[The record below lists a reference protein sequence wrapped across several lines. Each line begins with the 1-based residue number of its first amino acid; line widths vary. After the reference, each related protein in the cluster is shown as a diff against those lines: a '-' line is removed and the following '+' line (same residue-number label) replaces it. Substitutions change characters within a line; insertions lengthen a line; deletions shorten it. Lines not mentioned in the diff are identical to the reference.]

1 MKTSQNNFS
10 LLQDLDEL
18 YYLAIGKENITA
30 ALKIKEMQLK
40 LSEKP
45 TFDIDSLSN
54 DQLDHLI
61 CMIEEKIKSEN
72 VQK

>member
-18 YYLAIGKENITA
+18 YDLAIGKENITA